1 MKYIVISLIVISMIT
16 IPYSVHGVAPYI
28 IYGISLISLFGVFLK
43 VPGSE
48 LLLVAIALCLPLGM
62 SSTGVVFPEVNRMK
76 NAFQTILMLIPFI
89 SGYILL
95 QRKNIESKQI
105 LTLMI
110 LMALLGAFFAILT
123 RDLNEF
129 LRLFRGVALTFGF
142 FVLCYYDKKISI
154 EDVFVCFD
162 ILFIISL
169 YYGISDFLF
178 HNSPYQYMTEA
189 TLSLNYGRAR
199 GILGHALFLSG
210 LAIIYQSII
219 FIRYMITN
227 KFNYVQEFLC
237 IIMALIVISRTTA
250 IVMFVEFLLFFM
262 FNFGKKKLKFL
273 VLNIIVISIISY
285 FVMFFGSDI
294 VKTLLIRFEDTEESH
309 RLSAYS
315 ATLKLFSHNPI
326 GVGYEHIMQEIIRGH
341 YYSYG
346 FSKYFTTLDN
356 YFLTQLAAYGI
367 FASLT
372 VYSYFYFL
380 IKAIK
385 QKIKFPLLFK
395 VMILLY
401 VPFILQS
408 FTFNWDSS
416 IFLCL
421 MLFGLTGYLY
431 RYIKLLKINEIIS
444 NSNNL

>member
-28 IYGISLISLFGVFLK
+28 IYGISLISLFGIFLK
-43 VPGSE
+43 ILGSE

-89 SGYILL
+89 SGYYLL
-95 QRKNIESKQI
+95 QRKNIESRQI

-110 LMALLGAFFAILT
+110 LMVLLGVFFTIST

-129 LRLFRGVALTFGF
+129 LRLTRGVALTFGF
-142 FVLCYYDKKISI
+142 FVLCYYDKEITIK
-154 EDVFVCFD
+154 DVFVCFD
-162 ILFIISL
+162 LMFVISL
-169 YYGISDFLF
+169 YYGISEFF
-178 HNSPYQYMTEA
+178 FQNSPYQYMTEA
-189 TLSLNYGRAR
+189 TLSFNYGRAR

-219 FIRYMITN
+219 FIRYMITQ
-227 KFNYVQEFLC
+227 KFYYVQELLC
-237 IIMALIVISRTTA
+237 IIMALIVVSRTTA
-250 IVMFVEFLLFFM
+250 IVMLVEFLLFFM
-262 FNFGKKKLKFL
+262 LNFEKKKLKFL
-273 VLNIIVISIISY
+273 VFNIIVLSIIGY
-285 FVMFFGSDI
+285 FVMYFGGDI
-294 VKTLLIRFEDTEESH
+294 IRMLLIRFGETEESH

-315 ATLKLFSHNPI
+315 AALKLFSHNPI

-356 YFLTQLAAYGI
+356 FFLTQLAAYGI

-372 VYSYFYFL
+372 VYSYFFFL
-380 IKAIK
+380 IKSIK
-385 QKIKFPLLFK
+385 QKIKYPLLYK

-416 IFLCL
+416 NFLCL

-431 RYIKLLKINEIIS
+431 RYIKLLKINEITSI
-444 NSNNL
+444 NNNL